1 MSLRPAREK
10 EGARNGAAV
19 LPIREWHAPER
30 PRERLLH
37 YGPTYLSTAEI
48 IGLILGSGAR
58 FRSGSITAVQ
68 LGQSLIPRDGSLRT
82 LANADVLELT
92 TVAGMG
98 PAKAARLVSAFELG
112 RRVEADPGRERIRVT
127 TPEDVAGVFIPL
139 MRDLKKEVFKVITLN
154 SAGII
159 TGEHTV
165 SEGGLA
171 ASIVEPRAVFRRAVL
186 GNAASLICVHNH
198 PSGNPEPSEQ
208 DLRITRQL
216 VEAGKLMGIPVHD
229 HIIIAG
235 PTYTSLA
242 GRGLI

>member
-1 MSLRPAREK
+1 MTTRSNRRSSSA
-10 EGARNGAAV
+10 NGLAT
-19 LPIREWHAPER
+19 LPIREWHAQER
-30 PRERLLH
+30 PRDKLLRF
-37 YGPTYLSTAEI
+37 GPSYLSTAE
-48 IGLILGSGAR
+48 LIAIMIGSGAR
-58 FRSGSITAVQ
+58 FRSGSMSAIQ
-68 LGQSLIPRDGSLRT
+68 IGQTLIAKDRSLRA
-82 LANADVLELT
+82 LSNSDVLEL
-92 TVAGMG
+92 ASLSGMG

-112 RRVEADPGRERIRVT
+112 RRVEADPERERIRVA
-127 TPEDVAGVFIPL
+127 TPEDVAAVFLPL
-139 MRDLKKEVFKVITLN
+139 MRDLKREVFKVITLN

-159 TGEHTV
+159 TGDHTV

-235 PTYTSLA
+235 ATYTSLA
-242 GRGLI
+242 SRGLL

>member
-1 MSLRPAREK
+1 MSPPHSSGTA
-10 EGARNGAAV
+10 GAHNGVPV

-30 PRERLLH
+30 PREKLLH
-37 YGPTYLSTAEI
+37 FGPSYLSTAEL

-58 FRSGSITAVQ
+58 FRSGSVTAIQ
-68 LGQSLIPRDGSLRT
+68 LGQALISRDGSLRG
-82 LANADVLELT
+82 LSNADVLEL
-92 TVAGMG
+92 VAMAGMG

-112 RRVEADPGRERIRVT
+112 RRVEADPGKERIRVT
-127 TPEDVAGVFIPL
+127 APDDVAGVFIPL
-139 MRDLKKEVFKVITLN
+139 MRDLKREVFKVITLN
-154 SAGII
+154 SAGVI
-159 TGEHTV
+159 TGDHTV

-235 PTYTSLA
+235 STYTSLA
-242 GRGLI
+242 TRGLL